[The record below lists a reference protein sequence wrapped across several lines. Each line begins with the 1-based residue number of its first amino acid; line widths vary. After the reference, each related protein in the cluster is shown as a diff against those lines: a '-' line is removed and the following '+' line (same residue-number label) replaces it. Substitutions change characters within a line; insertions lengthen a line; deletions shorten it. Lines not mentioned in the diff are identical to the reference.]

1 MAEAKTPSLAT
12 GYVAWLESLLGVSPD
27 HEPYPGFP
35 SHAWARVWANA
46 LNFLDRHGVEA
57 AASVMALAR
66 KRCSP
71 RLSGLGY

>member
-1 MAEAKTPSLAT
+1 M
-12 GYVAWLESLLGVSPD
+12 LLGVSPD

-35 SHAWARVWANA
+35 SHAWARVWAYA

-71 RLSGLGY
+71 RLSGLGYQ